1 MTKRNI
7 GGVYPP
13 FFFFFF
19 YVPRYICYEHQ
30 NIIF

>member
-7 GGVYPP
+7 GGVRLT
-13 FFFFFF
+13 FIFFF